1 MCAIFGMIGKT
12 NRELLRKVS
21 KIQIYRGPDNQGFFE
36 SDDKKI
42 LLGNNRLAVI
52 DKENGDQPITSAD
65 GRYVVVFNGC
75 IYNFLEIK
83 EYLLKKKITFNTN
96 SDTEVVANAFMHF
109 QEKSFNYFDG
119 MWSIAIYDKRNKY
132 CFLSRDYVGQKPLY
146 YTSEDDYFL
155 FSSQLK
161 GLFQDKSE
169 NKKISQEN
177 LKKYYAFSFVPAPDT
192 IFEKIYQVCPGET
205 IKISTNKLEIAKEK
219 YWCLE
224 NGPDYNNF
232 FKKQNKEEFTDNF
245 NKLIKQHY
253 IADKKP
259 VVALSSGIDSN
270 IILNSLLNDKKK
282 PDCVTIGFED
292 ESYDESSS
300 IRNIEGEFNRNV
312 YKISEKDLVKE
323 FENISKLISEPN
335 GDSSFLPTYILFDKI
350 KKFSNVSL
358 GGDGGDES
366 FFGYITFD
374 AYLLAKFIKFIIP
387 NFFFSIINNI
397 FISKNYSKNY
407 MSNKKKLS
415 KFFGSLHLEKK
426 YLLPAWLSCLNVD
439 EHSENLKRKT
449 TVDELFS
456 TKNVFIN
463 DVENLRS
470 AQLYHFKYYLPMVL
484 SKVDQASM
492 LNSVESRSPF
502 ISKKIINFSLD
513 QDINKLYSLFNKKKF
528 LKKIYK
534 SSISKKIL
542 NAPKHGFA
550 FPTHVIL
557 KNEKLVN
564 KLIKPELVN
573 NYTFFK
579 KKYKSFLNHNKD
591 NTQYLWNELIL
602 NLSIQNLYSN

>member
-1 MCAIFGMIGKT
+1 MCAIFGMIGRT
-12 NRELLRKVS
+12 DHDLLRKVS
-21 KIQIYRGPDNQGFFE
+21 KIQIYRGPDSQGFFE
-36 SDDKKI
+36 SDDKKV

-52 DKENGDQPITSAD
+52 DKENGNQPIESED

-83 EYLLKKKITFNTN
+83 KYLLKKEITFKTN

-119 MWSIAIYDKRNKY
+119 MWSIAIYDKKNKY
-132 CFLSRDYVGQKPLY
+132 CTLSRDYVGQKPLY
-146 YTSEDDYFL
+146 YTSEDNYFM

-161 GLFQDKSE
+161 GLFQDKSQ

-192 IFEKIYQVCPGET
+192 IFENIYQVCPGEI
-205 IKISTNKLEIAKEK
+205 IKISTNKMEIEKEK

-232 FKKQNKEEFTDNF
+232 FKKENKEQFEDNF

-259 VVALSSGIDSN
+259 VVALSGGIDSN
-270 IILNSLLNDKKK
+270 IILNSLLNDQKD
-282 PDCVTIGFED
+282 PNCVTIGFD
-292 ESYDESSS
+292 NKSYDESGM
-300 IRNIEGEFNRNV
+300 IKNIKGKFNRDI
-312 YKISEKDLVKE
+312 YKISDEELISK

-335 GDSSFLPTYILFDKI
+335 GDSSFLPTYILFEKI
-350 KKFSNVSL
+350 KKYSNVSL

-374 AYLLAKFIKFIIP
+374 AFKLAKLIKLILP
-387 NFFFSIINNI
+387 NFILQIIRKLFS
-397 FISKNYSKNY
+397 SEDYSKNY
-407 MSNKKKLS
+407 MTTKKKLS
-415 KFFGSLHLEKK
+415 KFFSSLHLDLK
-426 YLLPAWLSCLNVD
+426 YLLPAWLSCLNLE
-439 EHSENLKRKT
+439 EHSENLKKPLS
-449 TVDELFS
+449 VKELFL
-456 TKNVFIN
+456 TKNIFDEN
-463 DVENLRS
+463 DDSLRL
-470 AQLYHFKYYLPMVL
+470 AQLYHFRYYLPMVL

-502 ISKKIINFSLD
+502 ISKKIINFTLD
-513 QDINKLYSLFNKKKF
+513 QDIKNLYSLFNKKKF

-534 SSISKKIL
+534 SSISSKIL
-542 NAPKHGFA
+542 KAPKHGFA

-557 KNEKLVN
+557 KNKKLIN

-573 NYTFFK
+573 NYSFFQR
-579 KKYKSFLNHNKD
+579 KYESYLNDNKD
-591 NTQYLWNELIL
+591 NSQYLWNELIL
-602 NLSIQNLYSN
+602 NLSIQNLKS

>member
-1 MCAIFGMIGKT
+1 MCAIFGMIGRT
-12 NRELLRKVS
+12 DHDLLRKVS
-21 KIQIYRGPDNQGFFE
+21 KIQIYRGPDSQGFFE
-36 SDDKKI
+36 SDDKKV

-52 DKENGDQPITSAD
+52 DKENGNQPIESED

-83 EYLLKKKITFNTN
+83 KYLLKKEITFKTN

-119 MWSIAIYDKRNKY
+119 MWSIAIYDKENKN

-146 YTSEDDYFL
+146 YTSEDNYFL

-161 GLFQDKSE
+161 GLFQDKSQ

-192 IFEKIYQVCPGET
+192 IFENIYQVCPGET
-205 IKISTNKLEIAKEK
+205 IKISTNKMEIEKEK

-224 NGPDYNNF
+224 SGPDYNNF
-232 FKKQNKEEFTDNF
+232 FKKENKEEFEDNF

-259 VVALSSGIDSN
+259 VVALSGGIDSN
-270 IILNSLLNDKKK
+270 IILNSLLNDQKD
-282 PDCVTIGFED
+282 PNCVTIGFD
-292 ESYDESSS
+292 NKSYDESGM
-300 IRNIEGEFNRNV
+300 IKNIKGKFNRDI
-312 YKISEKDLVKE
+312 YKISDEELISK

-335 GDSSFLPTYILFDKI
+335 GDSSFLPTYILFEKI
-350 KKFSNVSL
+350 KKYSNVSL

-374 AYLLAKFIKFIIP
+374 AFKLAKLIKSILP
-387 NFFFSIINNI
+387 NFILSIIRKL
-397 FISKNYSKNY
+397 FSSEDYSKNY
-407 MSNKKKLS
+407 MTTKKKLS
-415 KFFGSLHLEKK
+415 KFFSSLHLDLK
-426 YLLPAWLSCLNVD
+426 YLLPAWLSCLNLE
-439 EHSENLKRKT
+439 EHSENLKKPLS
-449 TVDELFS
+449 VKELFL
-456 TKNVFIN
+456 TKNIFDEN
-463 DVENLRS
+463 DDTLRL
-470 AQLYHFKYYLPMVL
+470 AQLYHFRYYLPMVL

-502 ISKKIINFSLD
+502 ISKKIINFTLD
-513 QDINKLYSLFNKKKF
+513 QDIKNLYSLFNKKKF

-534 SSISKKIL
+534 SSISSKIL
-542 NAPKHGFA
+542 KAPKHGFA

-557 KNEKLVN
+557 KNKKLIN

-573 NYTFFK
+573 NYSFFQR
-579 KKYKSFLNHNKD
+579 KYESYLNDNKD
-591 NTQYLWNELIL
+591 NSQYLWNELIL
-602 NLSIQNLYSN
+602 NLSIQNLKS

>member
-1 MCAIFGMIGKT
+1 MCAIFGMIGRT
-12 NRELLRKVS
+12 DHDLLRKVS
-21 KIQIYRGPDNQGFFE
+21 KIQIYRGPDSQGFFE
-36 SDDKKI
+36 SDDKKV

-52 DKENGDQPITSAD
+52 DKENGNQPIESED

-83 EYLLKKKITFNTN
+83 KYLLKKEITFKTN

-119 MWSIAIYDKRNKY
+119 MWSIAIYDKENKY
-132 CFLSRDYVGQKPLY
+132 CILSRDYVGQKPLY
-146 YTSEDDYFL
+146 YTSEDNYFL

-161 GLFQDKSE
+161 GLFQDKSQ

-192 IFEKIYQVCPGET
+192 IFENIYQVCPGEI
-205 IKISTNKLEIAKEK
+205 IKISTNKMEIEKEK

-232 FKKQNKEEFTDNF
+232 FKKENKEQFEDNF

-259 VVALSSGIDSN
+259 VVALSGGIDSN
-270 IILNSLLNDKKK
+270 IILNSLLNDQKD
-282 PDCVTIGFED
+282 PNCVTIGFNNK
-292 ESYDESSS
+292 SYDESDM
-300 IRNIEGEFNRNV
+300 IKNIKGKFNRDI
-312 YKISEKDLVKE
+312 YKISDEELISK

-335 GDSSFLPTYILFDKI
+335 GDSSFLPTYILFEKI
-350 KKFSNVSL
+350 KKYSNVSL

-374 AYLLAKFIKFIIP
+374 AFKLAKLIKLILP
-387 NFFFSIINNI
+387 NFILQIIRKLFS
-397 FISKNYSKNY
+397 SEDYSKNY
-407 MSNKKKLS
+407 MTTKKKLS
-415 KFFGSLHLEKK
+415 KFFSSLHLDLK
-426 YLLPAWLSCLNVD
+426 YLLPAWLSCLNLE
-439 EHSENLKRKT
+439 EHSENLKKPLS
-449 TVDELFS
+449 VKELFL
-456 TKNVFIN
+456 TKNIFDEN
-463 DVENLRS
+463 DDSLRL
-470 AQLYHFKYYLPMVL
+470 AQLYHFRYYLPMVL

-502 ISKKIINFSLD
+502 ISKKIINFTLD
-513 QDINKLYSLFNKKKF
+513 QDIKNLYSLFNKKKF

-534 SSISKKIL
+534 SSISSKIL
-542 NAPKHGFA
+542 KAPKHGFA

-557 KNEKLVN
+557 KNKKLIN

-573 NYTFFK
+573 NYSFFQR
-579 KKYKSFLNHNKD
+579 KYESYLNDNKD
-591 NTQYLWNELIL
+591 NSQYLWNELIL
-602 NLSIQNLYSN
+602 NLSIQNLKS

>member
-1 MCAIFGMIGKT
+1 MCAIFGMIGRT
-12 NRELLRKVS
+12 DHDLLRKVS
-21 KIQIYRGPDNQGFFE
+21 KIQIYRGPDSQGFFE
-36 SDDKKI
+36 SDDKKV

-52 DKENGDQPITSAD
+52 DKENGNQPIESAD

-83 EYLLKKKITFNTN
+83 KYLLKKEITFKTN

-119 MWSIAIYDKRNKY
+119 MWSIAIYDKENKH

-146 YTSEDDYFL
+146 YTSENNYFL

-161 GLFQDKSE
+161 GLFQDKSQ
-169 NKKISQEN
+169 NKEISQEN

-192 IFEKIYQVCPGET
+192 IFENIYQVCPGET
-205 IKISTNKLEIAKEK
+205 IKISTNKMKIEKEK

-232 FKKQNKEEFTDNF
+232 FKKENKEEFEDNF
-245 NKLIKQHY
+245 NKLIEQHY

-259 VVALSSGIDSN
+259 VVALSGGIDSN
-270 IILNSLLNDKKK
+270 IILNSLLNDQKN
-282 PDCVTIGFED
+282 PNCVTIGFNNK
-292 ESYDESSS
+292 SYDESGM
-300 IRNIEGEFNRNV
+300 IKNIKGKFNRDV
-312 YKISEKDLVKE
+312 YKISDEELISK

-335 GDSSFLPTYILFDKI
+335 GDSSFLPTYILFEKI
-350 KKFSNVSL
+350 KRYSNVSL

-374 AYLLAKFIKFIIP
+374 AFKLAKLIKLILP
-387 NFFFSIINNI
+387 NFILSIIRKL
-397 FISKNYSKNY
+397 FLSEDYSKNY
-407 MSNKKKLS
+407 MTTKKKLS
-415 KFFGSLHLEKK
+415 KFFSSLYLDKK
-426 YLLPAWLSCLNVD
+426 YLLPAWLSCLNL
-439 EHSENLKRKT
+439 EGHSENLKKT
-449 TVDELFS
+449 LSAKELFL
-456 TKNVFIN
+456 TKNIFDKN
-463 DVENLRS
+463 DDSIRL
-470 AQLYHFKYYLPMVL
+470 AQLYHFRYYLPMVL

-502 ISKKIINFSLD
+502 ISKKIINFTLD
-513 QDINKLYSLFNKKKF
+513 QDINSLYSLFNKKKF

-534 SSISKKIL
+534 SSISSKIL
-542 NAPKHGFA
+542 KAPKHGFA

-557 KNEKLVN
+557 KNKKLIN

-573 NYTFFK
+573 NYSFFQR
-579 KKYKSFLNHNKD
+579 KYESYLNDNKD
-591 NTQYLWNELIL
+591 YSQYLWNELIL
-602 NLSIQNLYSN
+602 NLSIQNLKS

>member
-1 MCAIFGMIGKT
+1 MCAIFGMIGRT
-12 NRELLRKVS
+12 DHDLLRKVS
-21 KIQIYRGPDNQGFFE
+21 KIQIYRGPDSQGFFE
-36 SDDKKI
+36 SDDKKV

-52 DKENGDQPITSAD
+52 DKENGNQPIESAD

-83 EYLLKKKITFNTN
+83 KYLLKKEITFKTN

-119 MWSIAIYDKRNKY
+119 MWSIAIYDKENKY
-132 CFLSRDYVGQKPLY
+132 CTLSRDYVGQKPLY
-146 YTSEDDYFL
+146 YTSEDNYFM

-161 GLFQDKSE
+161 GLFQDKSQ

-192 IFEKIYQVCPGET
+192 IFENIYQVCPGEI
-205 IKISTNKLEIAKEK
+205 IKISTNKMEIEKEK

-232 FKKQNKEEFTDNF
+232 FKKENKEQFEDNF

-259 VVALSSGIDSN
+259 VVALSGGIDSN
-270 IILNSLLNDKKK
+270 IILNSLLNDQKD
-282 PDCVTIGFED
+282 PNCVTIGFNNK
-292 ESYDESSS
+292 SYDESDM
-300 IRNIEGEFNRNV
+300 IKNIKGKFNRDI
-312 YKISEKDLVKE
+312 YKISDEELISK

-335 GDSSFLPTYILFDKI
+335 GDSSFLPTYILFEKI
-350 KKFSNVSL
+350 KKYSNVSL

-374 AYLLAKFIKFIIP
+374 AFKLAKLIKLILP
-387 NFFFSIINNI
+387 NFILQIIRKLFS
-397 FISKNYSKNY
+397 SEDYSKNY
-407 MSNKKKLS
+407 MTTKKKLS
-415 KFFGSLHLEKK
+415 KFFSSLHLDLK
-426 YLLPAWLSCLNVD
+426 YLLPAWLSCLNLE
-439 EHSENLKRKT
+439 EHSENLKKPLS
-449 TVDELFS
+449 VKELFL
-456 TKNVFIN
+456 TKNVFDEN
-463 DVENLRS
+463 DDSLRL
-470 AQLYHFKYYLPMVL
+470 AQLYHYRYYLPMVL

-502 ISKKIINFSLD
+502 ISKKIINFTLD
-513 QDINKLYSLFNKKKF
+513 QDIKNLYSLFNKKKF

-534 SSISKKIL
+534 SSISSKIL
-542 NAPKHGFA
+542 KAPKHGFA

-557 KNEKLVN
+557 KNKELIN

-573 NYTFFK
+573 NYSFFQ
-579 KKYKSFLNHNKD
+579 KKYESYLNDNKD
-591 NTQYLWNELIL
+591 NSQYLWNELIL
-602 NLSIQNLYSN
+602 NLSIQNLKS

>member
-12 NRELLRKVS
+12 DHNLLKKVS
-21 KIQIYRGPDNQGFFE
+21 KIQIYRGPDSQGFFE
-36 SDDKKI
+36 SDDKKV

-52 DKENGDQPITSAD
+52 DKENGNQPIESAD

-83 EYLLKKKITFNTN
+83 KYLLKKEITFKSN

-119 MWSIAIYDKRNKY
+119 MWSIAIYDKENKY

-146 YTSEDDYFL
+146 YTSEDNYFM

-161 GLFQDKSE
+161 GLFQDKSQ

-192 IFEKIYQVCPGET
+192 IFENIYQVCPGET
-205 IKISTNKLEIAKEK
+205 IKISTNKMEIEKEK

-232 FKKQNKEEFTDNF
+232 FKKEYKEEFEDNF

-259 VVALSSGIDSN
+259 VVALSGGIDSN
-270 IILNSLLNDKKK
+270 IILNSLLNDQKD
-282 PDCVTIGFED
+282 PNCVTIGFNNK
-292 ESYDESSS
+292 SYDESGM
-300 IRNIEGEFNRNV
+300 IKNIKGKFNRDI
-312 YKISEKDLVKE
+312 YKISDEELISK

-335 GDSSFLPTYILFDKI
+335 GDSSFLPTYILFEKI
-350 KKFSNVSL
+350 KKYSNVSL

-374 AYLLAKFIKFIIP
+374 AFKLAKLIKLILP
-387 NFFFSIINNI
+387 NFILSIIRKL
-397 FISKNYSKNY
+397 FSSEDYTKNY
-407 MSNKKKLS
+407 MTTKKKLS
-415 KFFGSLHLEKK
+415 KFFSSLHLDVK
-426 YLLPAWLSCLNVD
+426 YLLPAWLSCLNLE
-439 EHSENLKRKT
+439 EHSENLKKPLS
-449 TVDELFS
+449 VKELFL
-456 TKNVFIN
+456 TKNIFDEDDN
-463 DVENLRS
+463 SLRL
-470 AQLYHFKYYLPMVL
+470 AQLYHFRYYLPMVL

-502 ISKKIINFSLD
+502 ISKKIINFTLD
-513 QDINKLYSLFNKKKF
+513 QDIKNLYSLFNKKKF

-534 SSISKKIL
+534 SSISSKIL
-542 NAPKHGFA
+542 KAPKHGFA

-557 KNEKLVN
+557 KNKKLIN

-573 NYTFFK
+573 NYSFFQR
-579 KKYKSFLNHNKD
+579 KYESYLNNNKD
-591 NTQYLWNELIL
+591 NSQYLWNELIL
-602 NLSIQNLYSN
+602 NLSIQNLKS

>member
-12 NRELLRKVS
+12 DHDLLRKVS
-21 KIQIYRGPDNQGFFE
+21 KIQIYRGPDSQGFFE
-36 SDDKKI
+36 SDDKKV

-52 DKENGDQPITSAD
+52 DKENGNQPIESED

-83 EYLLKKKITFNTN
+83 KYLLKKEITFKTN

-119 MWSIAIYDKRNKY
+119 MWSIAIYDKENKN

-146 YTSEDDYFL
+146 YTSEDNYFL

-161 GLFQDKSE
+161 GLFQDKSQ

-177 LKKYYAFSFVPAPDT
+177 LKKYYTFSFVPAPDT
-192 IFEKIYQVCPGET
+192 IFENIYQVCPGET
-205 IKISTNKLEIAKEK
+205 IKISTNKMEIEKEK

-232 FKKQNKEEFTDNF
+232 FKKENKEEFEDNF

-259 VVALSSGIDSN
+259 VVALSGGIDSN
-270 IILNSLLNDKKK
+270 IILNSLLNDQKD
-282 PDCVTIGFED
+282 PNCVTIGFD
-292 ESYDESSS
+292 NKSYDESGM
-300 IRNIEGEFNRNV
+300 IKNIKGKFNRDI
-312 YKISEKDLVKE
+312 YKISDEELISK

-335 GDSSFLPTYILFDKI
+335 GDSSFLPTYILFEKI
-350 KKFSNVSL
+350 KKYSNVSL

-374 AYLLAKFIKFIIP
+374 AFKLAKLIKSILP
-387 NFFFSIINNI
+387 NFILSIIRKL
-397 FISKNYSKNY
+397 FSSEDYSKNY
-407 MSNKKKLS
+407 MTTKKKLS
-415 KFFGSLHLEKK
+415 KFFSSLHLDLK
-426 YLLPAWLSCLNVD
+426 YLLPAWLSCLNLE
-439 EHSENLKRKT
+439 EHSENLKKPLS
-449 TVDELFS
+449 VKELFL
-456 TKNVFIN
+456 TKNIFDEN
-463 DVENLRS
+463 DDSLRL
-470 AQLYHFKYYLPMVL
+470 AQLYHFRYYLPMVL

-502 ISKKIINFSLD
+502 ISKKIINFTLD
-513 QDINKLYSLFNKKKF
+513 QDIKNLYSLFNKKKF

-534 SSISKKIL
+534 SSISSKIL
-542 NAPKHGFA
+542 KAPKHGFA

-557 KNEKLVN
+557 KNKKLIN

-573 NYTFFK
+573 NYSFFQR
-579 KKYKSFLNHNKD
+579 KYESYLNDNKD
-591 NTQYLWNELIL
+591 NSQYLWNELIL
-602 NLSIQNLYSN
+602 NLSIQNLKS

>member
-1 MCAIFGMIGKT
+1 MCAIFGMIGRT
-12 NRELLRKVS
+12 DHDLLRKVS
-21 KIQIYRGPDNQGFFE
+21 KIQIYRGPDSQGFFE
-36 SDDKKI
+36 SDDKKV

-52 DKENGDQPITSAD
+52 DKENGNQPIESAD

-83 EYLLKKKITFNTN
+83 KYLLKKEITFKTN

-119 MWSIAIYDKRNKY
+119 MWSIAIYDKENKN

-146 YTSEDDYFL
+146 YTSEDNYFL

-161 GLFQDKSE
+161 GLFQDKSQ

-192 IFEKIYQVCPGET
+192 IFENIYQVCPGET
-205 IKISTNKLEIAKEK
+205 IKISTNKMEIEKEK

-224 NGPDYNNF
+224 SGPDYNNF
-232 FKKQNKEEFTDNF
+232 FKKENKEEFEDNF

-259 VVALSSGIDSN
+259 VVALSGGIDSN
-270 IILNSLLNDKKK
+270 IILNSLLNDQKD
-282 PDCVTIGFED
+282 PNCVTIGFD
-292 ESYDESSS
+292 NKSYDESGM
-300 IRNIEGEFNRNV
+300 IKNIKGKFNRDI
-312 YKISEKDLVKE
+312 YKISDEELISK

-335 GDSSFLPTYILFDKI
+335 GDSSFLPTYILFEKI
-350 KKFSNVSL
+350 KKYSNVSL

-374 AYLLAKFIKFIIP
+374 AFKLAKLIKSILP
-387 NFFFSIINNI
+387 NFILSIIRKL
-397 FISKNYSKNY
+397 FSSEDYSKNY
-407 MSNKKKLS
+407 MTTKKKLS
-415 KFFGSLHLEKK
+415 KFFSSLHLDLK
-426 YLLPAWLSCLNVD
+426 YLLPAWLSCLNLE
-439 EHSENLKRKT
+439 EHSENLKKPLS
-449 TVDELFS
+449 VKELFL
-456 TKNVFIN
+456 TKNIFDEN
-463 DVENLRS
+463 DDTLRL
-470 AQLYHFKYYLPMVL
+470 AQLYHFRYYLPMVL

-502 ISKKIINFSLD
+502 ISKKIINFTLD
-513 QDINKLYSLFNKKKF
+513 QDIKNLYSLFNKKKF

-534 SSISKKIL
+534 SSISSKIL
-542 NAPKHGFA
+542 KAPKHGFA

-557 KNEKLVN
+557 KNKKLIN

-573 NYTFFK
+573 NYSFFQR
-579 KKYKSFLNHNKD
+579 KYESYLNDNKD
-591 NTQYLWNELIL
+591 NSQYLWNELIL
-602 NLSIQNLYSN
+602 NLSIQNLKS

>member
-1 MCAIFGMIGKT
+1 MCAIFGMIGRT
-12 NRELLRKVS
+12 DHDLLRKVS
-21 KIQIYRGPDNQGFFE
+21 KIQIYRGPDSQGFFE
-36 SDDKKI
+36 SDDKKV

-52 DKENGDQPITSAD
+52 DKEIGNQPIESED

-83 EYLLKKKITFNTN
+83 KYLLKKEITFKTN

-119 MWSIAIYDKRNKY
+119 MWSIAIYDKENKN

-146 YTSEDDYFL
+146 YTSEDNYFL

-161 GLFQDKSE
+161 GLFQDKSQ

-192 IFEKIYQVCPGET
+192 IFENIYQVCPGEI
-205 IKISTNKLEIAKEK
+205 IKISTNKMEIEKEK

-224 NGPDYNNF
+224 NGPDYNDF
-232 FKKQNKEEFTDNF
+232 FKKENKEEFEDNF
-245 NKLIKQHY
+245 KKLIKQHY

-259 VVALSSGIDSN
+259 VVALSGGIDSN
-270 IILNSLLNDKKK
+270 IILNSLLNDQKD
-282 PDCVTIGFED
+282 PNCVTIGFD
-292 ESYDESSS
+292 NKSYDESGM
-300 IRNIEGEFNRNV
+300 IKNIKGKFNRDI
-312 YKISEKDLVKE
+312 YKISDEELISK

-335 GDSSFLPTYILFDKI
+335 GDSSFLPTYILFEKI
-350 KKFSNVSL
+350 KKYSNVSL

-374 AYLLAKFIKFIIP
+374 AFKLAKLIKSILP
-387 NFFFSIINNI
+387 NFIFSKIRKL
-397 FISKNYSKNY
+397 FSSEDYSKNY
-407 MSNKKKLS
+407 MTTKKKLS
-415 KFFGSLHLEKK
+415 KFFSSLHLDLK
-426 YLLPAWLSCLNVD
+426 YLLPAWLSCLNLA
-439 EHSENLKRKT
+439 EHSENLKKPLS
-449 TVDELFS
+449 VKELFL
-456 TKNVFIN
+456 TKNIFDEN
-463 DVENLRS
+463 DDSLRL
-470 AQLYHFKYYLPMVL
+470 AQLYHFRYYLPMVL

-502 ISKKIINFSLD
+502 ISKKIINFTLD
-513 QDINKLYSLFNKKKF
+513 QDIKNLYFLFNKKKF

-534 SSISKKIL
+534 SSISSKIL
-542 NAPKHGFA
+542 KAPKHGFA

-557 KNEKLVN
+557 KNKKLIN

-573 NYTFFK
+573 NYSFFQR
-579 KKYKSFLNHNKD
+579 KYESYLNDNKD
-591 NTQYLWNELIL
+591 NSQYLWNELIL
-602 NLSIQNLYSN
+602 NLSIQNLKS

>member
-1 MCAIFGMIGKT
+1 MCAIFGMIGRT
-12 NRELLRKVS
+12 DHDLLRKVS
-21 KIQIYRGPDNQGFFE
+21 KIQIYRGPDSQGFFE
-36 SDDKKI
+36 SDDKKV

-52 DKENGDQPITSAD
+52 DKENGNQPIESED

-83 EYLLKKKITFNTN
+83 KYLLKKEITFKTN

-119 MWSIAIYDKRNKY
+119 MWSIAIYDKENKY
-132 CFLSRDYVGQKPLY
+132 CTLSRDYVGQKPLY
-146 YTSEDDYFL
+146 YTSEDNYFL

-161 GLFQDKSE
+161 GLFQDKSQ

-192 IFEKIYQVCPGET
+192 IFENIYQVCPGEI
-205 IKISTNKLEIAKEK
+205 IKISTNKMEIEKEK

-232 FKKQNKEEFTDNF
+232 FKKENKEQFEDNF

-259 VVALSSGIDSN
+259 VVALSGGIDSN
-270 IILNSLLNDKKK
+270 IILNSLLNDQKD
-282 PDCVTIGFED
+282 PNCVTIGFD
-292 ESYDESSS
+292 NKSYDESGM
-300 IRNIEGEFNRNV
+300 IKNIKGKFNRDI
-312 YKISEKDLVKE
+312 YKISDEELISK

-335 GDSSFLPTYILFDKI
+335 GDSSFLPTYILFEKI
-350 KKFSNVSL
+350 KKYSNVSL

-374 AYLLAKFIKFIIP
+374 AFKLAKLIKSILP
-387 NFFFSIINNI
+387 NFILSIIRKL
-397 FISKNYSKNY
+397 FSSEDYSKNY
-407 MSNKKKLS
+407 MTTKKKLS
-415 KFFGSLHLEKK
+415 KFFSSLHLDLK
-426 YLLPAWLSCLNVD
+426 YLLPAWLSCLNLE
-439 EHSENLKRKT
+439 EHSENLKKPLS
-449 TVDELFS
+449 VKELFL
-456 TKNVFIN
+456 TKNVFDEN
-463 DVENLRS
+463 DDSLRL
-470 AQLYHFKYYLPMVL
+470 AQLYHYRYYLPMVL

-502 ISKKIINFSLD
+502 ISKKIINFTLD
-513 QDINKLYSLFNKKKF
+513 QDIKNLYSLFNKKKF

-534 SSISKKIL
+534 SSISSKIL
-542 NAPKHGFA
+542 KAPKHGFA

-557 KNEKLVN
+557 KNKKLIN

-573 NYTFFK
+573 NYSFFQR
-579 KKYKSFLNHNKD
+579 KYESYLNDNKD
-591 NTQYLWNELIL
+591 NSQYLWNELIL
-602 NLSIQNLYSN
+602 NLSIQNLKS

>member
-1 MCAIFGMIGKT
+1 MCAIFGMIGRT
-12 NRELLRKVS
+12 DHDLLRKVS
-21 KIQIYRGPDNQGFFE
+21 KIQIYRGPDSQGFFE
-36 SDDKKI
+36 SDDKKV

-52 DKENGDQPITSAD
+52 DKENGNQPIESAD

-83 EYLLKKKITFNTN
+83 KYLLKKEITFKTN

-119 MWSIAIYDKRNKY
+119 MWSIAIYDKKNKY
-132 CFLSRDYVGQKPLY
+132 CTLSRDYVGQKPLY
-146 YTSEDDYFL
+146 YTSEDNYFM

-161 GLFQDKSE
+161 GLFQDKSQ

-192 IFEKIYQVCPGET
+192 IFENIYQVCPGEI
-205 IKISTNKLEIAKEK
+205 IKISTNKMEIEKEK

-232 FKKQNKEEFTDNF
+232 FKKENKEQFEDNF

-259 VVALSSGIDSN
+259 VVALSGGIDSN
-270 IILNSLLNDKKK
+270 IILNSLLNDQKD
-282 PDCVTIGFED
+282 PNCVTIGFNNK
-292 ESYDESSS
+292 SYDESDM
-300 IRNIEGEFNRNV
+300 IKNIKGKFNRDI
-312 YKISEKDLVKE
+312 YKISDEELISK

-335 GDSSFLPTYILFDKI
+335 GDSSFLPTYILFEKI
-350 KKFSNVSL
+350 KKYSNVSL

-374 AYLLAKFIKFIIP
+374 AFKLAKLIKLILP
-387 NFFFSIINNI
+387 NFILQIIRKLFS
-397 FISKNYSKNY
+397 SEDYSKNY
-407 MSNKKKLS
+407 MTTKKKLS
-415 KFFGSLHLEKK
+415 KFFSSLHLDLK
-426 YLLPAWLSCLNVD
+426 YLLPAWLSCLNLE
-439 EHSENLKRKT
+439 EHSENLKKPLS
-449 TVDELFS
+449 VKELFL
-456 TKNVFIN
+456 TKNVFDEN
-463 DVENLRS
+463 DDSLRL
-470 AQLYHFKYYLPMVL
+470 AQLYHYRYYLPMVL

-502 ISKKIINFSLD
+502 ISKKIINFTLD
-513 QDINKLYSLFNKKKF
+513 QDIKNLYSLFNKKKF

-534 SSISKKIL
+534 SSISSKIL
-542 NAPKHGFA
+542 KAPKHGFA

-557 KNEKLVN
+557 KNKKLIN

-573 NYTFFK
+573 NYSFFQR
-579 KKYKSFLNHNKD
+579 KYESYLNDNKD
-591 NTQYLWNELIL
+591 NSQYLWNELIL
-602 NLSIQNLYSN
+602 NLSIQNLKS

>member
-12 NRELLRKVS
+12 DHNLLRKVS
-21 KIQIYRGPDNQGFFE
+21 KIQIYRGPDSQGFFE
-36 SDDKKI
+36 SDDKKV

-52 DKENGDQPITSAD
+52 DKENGNQPIESAD

-83 EYLLKKKITFNTN
+83 KYLLKKEITFKSN

-119 MWSIAIYDKRNKY
+119 MWSIAIYDKENKY

-146 YTSEDDYFL
+146 YTSEDNYFM

-161 GLFQDKSE
+161 GLFQDKSQ

-192 IFEKIYQVCPGET
+192 IFENIYQVCPGET
-205 IKISTNKLEIAKEK
+205 IKISTNKMEIEKEK

-232 FKKQNKEEFTDNF
+232 FKKEYKEEFEDNF

-259 VVALSSGIDSN
+259 VVALSGGIDSN
-270 IILNSLLNDKKK
+270 IILNSLLNDQKD
-282 PDCVTIGFED
+282 PNCVTIGFNNK
-292 ESYDESSS
+292 SYDESGM
-300 IRNIEGEFNRNV
+300 IKNIKGKFNRDI
-312 YKISEKDLVKE
+312 YKISDEELISK

-335 GDSSFLPTYILFDKI
+335 GDSSFLPTYILFEKI
-350 KKFSNVSL
+350 KKYSNVSL

-374 AYLLAKFIKFIIP
+374 AFKLAKLIKLILP
-387 NFFFSIINNI
+387 NFILSIIRKL
-397 FISKNYSKNY
+397 FSSEDYTKNY
-407 MSNKKKLS
+407 MTTKKKLS
-415 KFFGSLHLEKK
+415 KFFSSLHLDVK
-426 YLLPAWLSCLNVD
+426 YLLPAWLSCLNLE
-439 EHSENLKRKT
+439 EHSENLKKPLS
-449 TVDELFS
+449 VKELFL
-456 TKNVFIN
+456 TKNIFDEDDN
-463 DVENLRS
+463 SLRL
-470 AQLYHFKYYLPMVL
+470 AQLYHFRYYLPMVL

-502 ISKKIINFSLD
+502 ISKKIINFTLD
-513 QDINKLYSLFNKKKF
+513 QDIKNLYSLFNKKKF

-534 SSISKKIL
+534 SSISSKIL
-542 NAPKHGFA
+542 KAPKHGFA

-557 KNEKLVN
+557 KNKKLIN

-573 NYTFFK
+573 NYSFFQR
-579 KKYKSFLNHNKD
+579 KYESYLNNNKD
-591 NTQYLWNELIL
+591 NSQYLWNELIL
-602 NLSIQNLYSN
+602 NLSIQNLKS

>member
-21 KIQIYRGPDNQGFFE
+21 KIQIYRGPDNQGYYE

-52 DKENGDQPITSAD
+52 DKEKGNQPIISAD

-83 EYLLKKKITFNTN
+83 EYLIKKKITFNTN

-119 MWSIAIYDKRNKY
+119 MWSIAIYDKENKY
-132 CFLSRDYVGQKPLY
+132 CTLSRDYVGQKPLY
-146 YTSEDDYFL
+146 YTSEDNYFM

-161 GLFQDKSE
+161 GLFQDKSQ

-192 IFEKIYQVCPGET
+192 IFENIYQVCPGEI
-205 IKISTNKLEIAKEK
+205 IKISTNKMEIEKEK

-232 FKKQNKEEFTDNF
+232 FKKENKEQFEDNF

-259 VVALSSGIDSN
+259 VVALSGGIDSN
-270 IILNSLLNDKKK
+270 IILNSLLNDQKD
-282 PDCVTIGFED
+282 PNCVTIGFNNK
-292 ESYDESSS
+292 SYDESDM
-300 IRNIEGEFNRNV
+300 IKNIKGKFNRDI
-312 YKISEKDLVKE
+312 YKISDEELISK

-335 GDSSFLPTYILFDKI
+335 GDSSFLPTYILFEKI
-350 KKFSNVSL
+350 KKYSNVSL

-374 AYLLAKFIKFIIP
+374 AFKLAKLIKLILP
-387 NFFFSIINNI
+387 NFILQIIRKLFS
-397 FISKNYSKNY
+397 SEDYSKNY
-407 MSNKKKLS
+407 MTTKKKLS
-415 KFFGSLHLEKK
+415 KFFSSLHLDLK
-426 YLLPAWLSCLNVD
+426 YLLPAWLSCLNLE
-439 EHSENLKRKT
+439 EHSENLKKPLS
-449 TVDELFS
+449 VKELFL
-456 TKNVFIN
+456 TKNVFDEN
-463 DVENLRS
+463 DDSLRL
-470 AQLYHFKYYLPMVL
+470 AQLYHYRYYLPMVL

-502 ISKKIINFSLD
+502 ISKKIINFTLD
-513 QDINKLYSLFNKKKF
+513 QDIKNLYSLFNKKKF

-534 SSISKKIL
+534 SSISSKIL
-542 NAPKHGFA
+542 KAPKHGFA

-557 KNEKLVN
+557 KNKELIN

-573 NYTFFK
+573 NYSFFQ
-579 KKYKSFLNHNKD
+579 KKYESYLNDNKD
-591 NTQYLWNELIL
+591 NSQYLWNELIL
-602 NLSIQNLYSN
+602 NLSIQNLKS